1 MIHHGARTQARSSTG
16 AIRFPY
22 FLLEWNYGLRVNRRC
37 KTFLERVLL
46 ARCRNAR
53 TDSVHRDIPFRTQLG
68 NFLKKQISSKKY
80 VATSVLL
87 LSSCDKSKEKIEH
100 ASMEYYASHVTVTRK
115 RHRTTIASMTV
126 RTKEKY
132 EKYAARRSLVAL
144 LAHNLDSY
152 SPCLWR
158 RQNGFCKAI
167 GSRIMQRGCVATLT
181 TQLESCTKR
190 HLTFERHPPIF
201 PGETCLQISDN
212 IS

>member
-16 AIRFPY
+16 AIRFLY
-22 FLLEWNYGLRVNRRC
+22 FLLEWNYDLRVNHRC
-37 KTFLERVLL
+37 KTFLERVLH

-53 TDSVHRDIPFRTQLG
+53 TPIQPIATIPFRTQLG
-68 NFLKKQISSKKY
+68 NFLERQISSKKY

-144 LAHNLDSY
+144 LAQLRFIFTVS
-152 SPCLWR
+152 
-158 RQNGFCKAI
+158 
-167 GSRIMQRGCVATLT
+167 VATPERFL
-181 TQLESCTKR
+181 QS
-190 HLTFERHPPIF
+190 HLIANYATRLRCYFNNSTRKLYQKTLNFRTSSADFSWRNLP
-201 PGETCLQISDN
+201 SDPR
-212 IS
+212 